1 MVVWFGSVW
10 LGKRW
15 GGWRG
20 RVGVGEN
27 KSKGKYAGKHEGER
41 KKSENEELFLYRE
54 RERAVRCSASQQ
66 SSKRWATRAKSLARL
81 ILTAAF
87 ALSALMLSKQRSL
100 LRNADTLSETNVPR
114 NV

>member
-1 MVVWFGSVW
+1 MDLFGLV
-10 LGKRW
+10 
-15 GGWRG
+15 RG
-20 RVGVGEN
+20 GVGGVGGLVWVKIKAKVNMPGNTREKERRARM
-27 KSKGKYAGKHEGER
+27 KSFF
-41 KKSENEELFLYRE
+41 SRE

-100 LRNADTLSETNVPR
+100 LRNADTPSETNVPR